1 MHNHFIGRGMFE
13 KLGQEK
19 RLPPPSEI
27 ETPKLELKPLP
38 NHLKYEFL
46 GENETL
52 PMIVSAYLE
61 EEQLNKLLWVLRKHK
76 KTIGWTISDIQE
88 ISFSLCMHRIL
99 LEENCKPVVET
110 QRRLNL
116 NMKEV
121 VRLKIIK
128 WLDVSIIF
136 SISDSIWI
144 SPIHVVPKKGGTTIV
159 KGKMMNIFPINLW

>member
-1 MHNHFIGRGMFE
+1 
-13 KLGQEK
+13 
-19 RLPPPSEI
+19 
-27 ETPKLELKPLP
+27 
-38 NHLKYEFL
+38 
-46 GENETL
+46 
-52 PMIVSAYLE
+52 
-61 EEQLNKLLWVLRKHK
+61 
-76 KTIGWTISDIQE
+76 
-88 ISFSLCMHRIL
+88 MHRIL

-159 KGKMMNIFPINLW
+159 KGKMMNLFPINLW